1 MCHIYV
7 FFLSVGRFVFS
18 YMSYCLYSFKFI
30 PRKESTLKLRE
41 KAIYICIYDLTG
53 KQHIA
58 SGVRKSCL
66 AAKSSG
72 PPRSSAEEQTSIGTD
87 LRTEKAKR
95 PRAVAFS
102 ISFLISLFCE
112 VMEFVLVGSSCAH
125 NFSCSLFLWDC
136 PTLARRL
143 TVPHGQIVGGRC
155 ELVFHAYV
163 CDISL

>member
-18 YMSYCLYSFKFI
+18 YMSYCLCSFKFI

-87 LRTEKAKR
+87 QRTEKAKR
-95 PRAVAFS
+95 PRAPDSPLHFQFHFTPMNFHDS
-102 ISFLISLFCE
+102 GLCE
-112 VMEFVLVGSSCAH
+112 VMVFFLVGSSCAY
-125 NFSCSLFLWDC
+125 NFSCLLF
-136 PTLARRL
+136 
-143 TVPHGQIVGGRC
+143 VM
-155 ELVFHAYV
+155 ELCF
-163 CDISL
+163 SFW